1 MARQPGPAVREHD
14 HALLLLKVLSAMKCR
29 TRTRSRSRKQ
39 QSIHHA
45 GSAGPPAL
53 GTLMAH
59 DS

>member
-29 TRTRSRSRKQ
+29 TRTRSGSRKQ
-39 QSIHHA
+39 QSVQHA
-45 GSAGPPAL
+45 GSAGLP
-53 GTLMAH
+53 AH